1 MLIYGVE
8 IDMDALYQ
16 KYSGGKVKM
25 IKEVRELTGLG
36 LKEAKE
42 AVDAYIEENH
52 PVVEEKPVKKNGPKF
67 HAEDLPENG
76 AKKVMND
83 FFAASGINSTKSA
96 INNIDEEE
104 IYEEFKDD
112 WPGMVKAIQERGNTN
127 AAFAAM
133 KAKEI
138 IKNGKEREKRMKEKA
153 KKEEEKRTG
162 LYKDKGAPEGCLMY
176 MVGANGTIALYPDRL
191 TIKRRG
197 IRGALGHGFFQGEK
211 DILISSI
218 TAVQLKKAGPLL
230 VGYIQFSVLGG
241 VEGRKGL
248 NEATSDENTVTFEM
262 GSNKLAEAIKNKIY
276 ELKSRPIGYAE
287 PVKEVVKPSG
297 ADELLKYKQLLDA
310 GILTQEEFDRKK
322 QQILFGDDN

>member
-1 MLIYGVE
+1 MLIHDVE
-8 IDMDALYQ
+8 INMDALYQ
-16 KYSGGKVKM
+16 KYSDDKVKM

-42 AVDAYIEENH
+42 AVDAYIEGNN
-52 PVVEEKPVKKNGPKF
+52 PTVEEKPEKKNGPKF
-67 HAEDLPENG
+67 NLEDLPENG

-83 FFAASGINSTKSA
+83 FFAVSGITFTKSA
-96 INNIDEEE
+96 INNIDDQEL
-104 IYEEFKDD
+104 YEEFKDD
-112 WPGMVKAIQERGNTN
+112 WLGMVKAIQERGNTN

-133 KAKEI
+133 KAKEV
-138 IKNGKEREKRMKEKA
+138 IKNGKEREKMKKEKE
-153 KKEEEKRTG
+153 KKEEEKKTG

-176 MVGANGTIALYPDRL
+176 MAGANGTIALYQDRI

-218 TAVQLKKAGPLL
+218 TAVQLKKAGPVL

-241 VEGRKGL
+241 VEAKKGL
-248 NEATSDENTVTFEM
+248 NEATSDENTVTFDL

-276 ELKSRPIGYAE
+276 ELKSRPVGYAE
-287 PVKEVVKPSG
+287 PVKEVIKPSG

-310 GILTQEEFDRKK
+310 GILTQEEFDEIKK
-322 QQILFGDDN
+322 KILFD